1 MKDVTLVP
9 TERISEDQHKLAL
22 RLLRE
27 LQNTRETGEVT
38 IQEGRATEKTQ
49 VIHPHSDEP
58 GTPARTTKVG
68 TPAQWQALFN
78 PSRPAIPGS
87 PVPKRRKFRLF
98 PFLFANSRE
107 LPARQLPSPPAA
119 ELPPATK
126 QEPSSQV
133 KPSRP
138 YVLIPFPVRTNA
150 PNTEEVLKLFPRSY
164 KHVYLLIDGKRSI
177 AEITFMK
184 RQLGEEGIV
193 YIVEQLEKAGI
204 VKVAHRVE
212 LRTEK

>member
-9 TERISEDQHKLAL
+9 TQRISDEQHKLAL

-38 IQEGRATEKTQ
+38 IQGERSTDKTQ
-49 VIHPHSDEP
+49 VIHPHSGEP
-58 GTPARTTKVG
+58 GAPARATKVG
-68 TPAQWQALFN
+68 TPAQGQALYT
-78 PSRPAIPGS
+78 PSRPAIAGS
-87 PVPKRRKFRLF
+87 PVPKRRKFGLF
-98 PFLFANSRE
+98 PFFFAKIRE
-107 LPARQLPSPPAA
+107 LPVRQLPF
-119 ELPPATK
+119 PPATK
-126 QEPSSQV
+126 QEPSSHV

-138 YVLIPFPVRTNA
+138 YVLIPIPVRTNA
-150 PNTEEVLKLFPRSY
+150 PITEEGFKLFPRSY

-184 RQLGEEGIV
+184 RQLGGKGVV
-193 YIVEQLEKAGI
+193 YIVEQLEKAGF

>member
-38 IQEGRATEKTQ
+38 IQEGRATERTQ

-58 GTPARTTKVG
+58 GTLTRTTKVG
-68 TPAQWQALFN
+68 TPAQRQALFN

-98 PFLFANSRE
+98 PFLFAKSRE

-138 YVLIPFPVRTNA
+138 YILIPIPVRTNA

-193 YIVEQLEKAGI
+193 YIVKQLEKAGI